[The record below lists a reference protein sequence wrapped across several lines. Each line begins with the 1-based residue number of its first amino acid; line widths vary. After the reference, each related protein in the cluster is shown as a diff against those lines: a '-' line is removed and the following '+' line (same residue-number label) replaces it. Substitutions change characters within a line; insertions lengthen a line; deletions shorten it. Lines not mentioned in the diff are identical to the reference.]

1 MRHQHQQLTT
11 VAILGANTL
20 FDRILVRLLKDDE
33 GYDTTLL
40 EAYPTKFHNELL
52 EGVDVLLLSPYLDTD
67 VRWACPE
74 AMRSTPEAAQ
84 RVPVLSLS
92 VPLLMALQDELSVNV
107 SWQSLF
113 EGLVQEIEAALAGAE
128 ASAEALPVDTGQPPK
143 ESPLYCETACS

>member
-1 MRHQHQQLTT
+1 MRHQHQQRTT

-67 VRWACPE
+67 VRWAFLE
-74 AMRSTPEAAQ
+74 AMRRTPAAAR

-113 EGLVQEIEAALAGAE
+113 NGLVQEIDASLAGAE
-128 ASAEALPVDTGQPPK
+128 ADVEEPSEGTGEPPK
-143 ESPLYCETACS
+143 EEDLRSGAA